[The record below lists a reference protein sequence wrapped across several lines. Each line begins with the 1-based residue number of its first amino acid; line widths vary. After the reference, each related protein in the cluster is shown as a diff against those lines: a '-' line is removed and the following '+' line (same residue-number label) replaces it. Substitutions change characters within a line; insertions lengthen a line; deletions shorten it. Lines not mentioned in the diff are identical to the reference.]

1 MSESDT
7 PVVNPI
13 AWDVEKGRDYW
24 WCACGMSKTQPFC
37 DGSHKGSEFSPTK
50 FTAPRNERV
59 WFCLCKKTKNAPLCD
74 GTHNLVGNKE

>member
-24 WCACGMSKTQPFC
+24 WCACGMSKTQPFLRWFAQGQRILS
-37 DGSHKGSEFSPTK
+37 DQIYRSPQRTGL
-50 FTAPRNERV
+50 V
-59 WFCLCKKTKNAPLCD
+59 LSLQKN
-74 GTHNLVGNKE
+74 